1 MAMLVIQTQVYE
13 NYGAHA
19 WEGEGECPQYWKAKG
34 GTEYKV
40 PNVDLNAD
48 LGALV
53 DKLRPQ
59 VETNDHYFRE
69 WIIDWSVEADG
80 YLTQFERDQLKWD
93 GKIDHPDKVLEV
105 A

>member
-19 WEGEGECPQYWKAKG
+19 WEGEGECPQYWKPKG
-34 GTEYKV
+34 GEEYKV
-40 PNVDLNAD
+40 PGVDLNAD
-48 LGALV
+48 LAALV

-59 VETNDHYFRE
+59 VEADDHYWRE
-69 WIIDWSVEADG
+69 HILFWWVTGDD
-80 YLTQFERDQLKWD
+80 YLTRDEEYQLKDD
-93 GKIDHPDKVLEV
+93 GKISHPARVLQV